1 MSNIVQ
7 FAQPGLNLSAAA
19 LPTAIRQYGISDEMS
34 QGIGASFAVVSIK
47 GKTFTIKHGGTDHPL
62 MVSANGAHF
71 AAPFFDVV
79 IVAASPN
86 MTKTYYKD
94 GYVEGSD
101 ASPDC
106 WSEDGQR
113 PAAAQPVS
121 HDCRTCPM
129 NAFGSKLGNAG
140 QKLKACTD
148 SRKIIVV
155 PAHDIANETYG
166 GAMLLRVPAASLGP
180 IADYA
185 KYLNG
190 QGVPFFAVVTRIQ
203 FDASAA
209 YPKLQAQA
217 VRVLTEAEAAQVLEL
232 RNSDRVASIL
242 TGSATTAPAAQPSLA
257 APQFATQAEAV
268 AHYAAPP
275 APVAQPAPPPVVQ
288 APPIPQVPVAPPAP
302 AAPAFPPE
310 GWTAHPQSPGW
321 FYKGQEVLSEADL
334 RARVTPPAPVVQAPP
349 IPQVPAIAAAPAP
362 QLAAPPP
369 AAPQQAVGA
378 VPLDAGFLG
387 SVDALLGSLP
397 R

>member
-7 FAQPGLNLSAAA
+7 FAQQGLNLSAAA
-19 LPTAIRQYGISDEMS
+19 LPSAIRQYGISDEMS

-217 VRVLTEAEAAQVLEL
+217 VRVLSEAEAAQVLEL

-242 TGSATTAPAAQPSLA
+242 TGSATTAPAAQPALA
-257 APQFATQAEAV
+257 APQFPTQAAAV

-275 APVAQPAPPPVVQ
+275 TPVVQLAPPPVV
-288 APPIPQVPVAPPAP
+288 VAPPAP
-302 AAPAFPPE
+302 VAPPVPVAPAFPPE
-310 GWTAHPQSPGW
+310 GWTAHPQAPGYY
-321 FYKGQEVLSEADL
+321 YKGQEVLTEADL
-334 RARVTPPAPVVQAPP
+334 HARIAPPAPPVPVAPP
-349 IPQVPAIAAAPAP
+349 IPAAPPVPQFAAPAP
-362 QLAAPPP
+362 AAEV
-369 AAPQQAVGA
+369 APVGA